1 MTKRR
6 NNKSSSGFHQIVN
19 SILKGVA
26 DSVEDKKKGIYKSQ
40 KVCGMVIDKDFNEL
54 VEKQKLMIFGYDPTM
69 TDDLINGETLQFNH
83 ELPQVFHLPPLPHF
97 LESCNSTCAHTP
109 PRDPDALHTI
119 GRKIT
124 NFLLNEDEGYLDEEY
139 FGGNVVG
146 TNVYTYDALSH
157 LNTGSD
163 NPKGHSMIRRED
175 VYKNLV
181 EHLGPYNMVRTGKFL
196 PEEMDMGDEDWG
208 EMTMHAVEDKLPLL
222 GRLYGKYMYKEL
234 GLVDRTNL
242 HQANWSRV
250 RGGLELEL
258 ERGRGMKTERE
269 EGIPKW
275 ALERADLERAL
286 ERAGKE
292 LAGKE
297 RVGKERKLERA
308 YYDSDMEIAG
318 LEQARV
324 KWLDMELAGPKQVK
338 WPDMELAGLEQAKWL
353 VPLQWAG
360 KKHARAKWLKS
371 DGTWMYSIG
380 HNGLGQSPF
389 DYIPGNSAAGFDIH
403 VRMKRII
410 ISILRGLK
418 PAHSVGLYREL
429 PHLPNFT
436 DSKLFK
442 VKDDALEDHLH
453 KRFRE
458 PIRHLLGYHNR
469 DFGFDVSSDAVDTSV
484 ESATQFI
491 RECVIKVS
499 ELRNHQRIIDEE
511 IEGVT
516 NQCENDI
523 RNATLTQI
531 IKNEQIYKHKLE
543 DIQQE
548 LKDGDDSATIF
559 RSIYKKIE
567 SAQKDH
573 DEIMMDIELVLKMY
587 DRNKGVKSISINE
600 SYIQKYRSIETG
612 LKDEF
617 NNYYPYVEQYKRS
630 EFFNIYL
637 NKYRSLA
644 DYTINQALHCM
655 SSDGKV
661 IMNLDDYLVDSNMMP
676 IEASENNIHTDEL
689 AVQSKKGSV
698 AIPVVVGTDVYLLL
712 DKIRISTTNQ
722 KIGK

>member
-1 MTKRR
+1 MTKQR
-6 NNKSSSGFHQIVN
+6 NNRSSRGFQQKII
-19 SILKGVA
+19 SIFENCAVK
-26 DSVEDKKKGIYKSQ
+26 VEDKKKGIHKSQ

-54 VEKQKLMIFGYDPTM
+54 VEKQKSVMHDSAHTM

-242 HQANWSRV
+242 HQANWVRV

-258 ERGRGMKTERE
+258 ERVRGMKTERE

-275 ALERADLERAL
+275 ADKKVQWLPYSLEEERGRERADLERAKWL
-286 ERAGKE
+286 ERAGK
-292 LAGKE
+292 
-297 RVGKERKLERA
+297 
-308 YYDSDMEIAG
+308 
-318 LEQARV
+318 
-324 KWLDMELAGPKQVK
+324 KWLNLEPAGPEQVE
-338 WPDMELAGLEQAKWL
+338 WPSTLRLARPER
-353 VPLQWAG
+353 
-360 KKHARAKWLKS
+360 ARAKVY
-371 DGTWMYSIG
+371 GMYY
-380 HNGLGQSPF
+380 NDPNVLGQPSF
-389 DYIPGNSAAGFDIH
+389 DLMGGTSAAGFDIH

>member
-163 NPKGHSMIRRED
+163 NPKGHSMIRIED

-208 EMTMHAVEDKLPLL
+208 EMTMPAVEDKLPLL

-258 ERGRGMKTERE
+258 ERVRGMKTERE

-275 ALERADLERAL
+275 ADKKVQWLPYSLEEERGRERADLERAKWL
-286 ERAGKE
+286 ERAGKKWLNLE
-292 LAGKE
+292 PAGPE
-297 RVGKERKLERA
+297 QVEWPSTLRLERP
-308 YYDSDMEIAG
+308 E
-318 LEQARV
+318 R
-324 KWLDMELAGPKQVK
+324 
-338 WPDMELAGLEQAKWL
+338 
-353 VPLQWAG
+353 
-360 KKHARAKWLKS
+360 ARAKVY
-371 DGTWMYSIG
+371 GMYSIDPS
-380 HNGLGQSPF
+380 GLGQSPF

-410 ISILRGLK
+410 SSTLRGLK
-418 PAHSVGLYREL
+418 SARSVGLYRE
-429 PHLPNFT
+429 PHPVANFA
-436 DSKLFK
+436 DSKLF
-442 VKDDALEDHLH
+442 DLNDAVPEEYFEITLG
-453 KRFRE
+453 E

-469 DFGFDVSSDAVDTSV
+469 VFGFDVSSDAVDTSV

-499 ELRNHQRIIDEE
+499 ELRNHLRIIDEE